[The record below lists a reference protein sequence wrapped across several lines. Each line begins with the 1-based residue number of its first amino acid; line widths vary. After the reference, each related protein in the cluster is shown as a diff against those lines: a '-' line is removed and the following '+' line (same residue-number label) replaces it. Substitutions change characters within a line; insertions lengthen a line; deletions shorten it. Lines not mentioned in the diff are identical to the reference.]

1 MEVKIGKKIDFHFYK
16 YEAIYLNAS
25 VTYDHEYI
33 YIYSSRKIL
42 KGFHNMYNLYDE
54 REIPVNSSIIYLFLA
69 LFYL

>member
-1 MEVKIGKKIDFHFYK
+1 MWEILRSFDLCVCQFVSKMEVKIGGKIDFHFYK

-42 KGFHNMYNLYDE
+42 KGFDNKY
-54 REIPVNSSIIYLFLA
+54 V
-69 LFYL
+69 